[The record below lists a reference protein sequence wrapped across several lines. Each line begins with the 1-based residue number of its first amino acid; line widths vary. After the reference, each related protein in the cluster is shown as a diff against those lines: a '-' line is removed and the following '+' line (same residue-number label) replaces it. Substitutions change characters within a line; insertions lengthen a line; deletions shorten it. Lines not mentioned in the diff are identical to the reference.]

1 MKTVEFL
8 PDKDGFLHETKVS
21 PSVREQKLI
30 IEMVPL
36 ADYGRLRR
44 ALDAV
49 QALID
54 ESQGVCGLHLNGDI
68 ATWEELLQGGRF
80 EGWLL
85 DFSIARAA
93 LAGKGE

>member
-1 MKTVEFL
+1 MKPMMHYEHLEQAIADLKVEN
-8 PDKDGFLHETKVS
+8 E
-21 PSVREQKLI
+21 
-30 IEMVPL
+30 
-36 ADYGRLRR
+36 RLRR

-68 ATWEELLQGGRF
+68 ATWDELLQGGRF

-93 LAGKGE
+93 LKGE